1 MACLKRIQQALDQF
15 EASEENLKSAGHIAV
30 SIEVYKRMLHGDGE
44 ARKRKPWEIAY
55 IKWREDAGL
64 KNKPDGVIILSAG
77 SLDPGSDQAS
87 GRQSTAALQ
96 AQIGNTV
103 GVMRES
109 INRVSLRGA
118 RLSSLSGKG
127 DSKGEVDRLI
137 AQRANE
143 VALLDGQ
150 PRVDNGFNPSATNKP
165 AVQDQINDT
174 VRLMRENI
182 DKIFQRGGQVRRPR
196 LLRPGLPERRNSRPE
211 ESRMAK
217 HSGHCLEHPAAAK
230 GCAVIG

>member
-1 MACLKRIQQALDQF
+1 LKRIQQALDQF
-15 EASEENLKSAGHIAV
+15 EASEENLKSAGHISV

-127 DSKGEVDRLI
+127 DSKDEVDRLI

-182 DKIFQRGGQVRRPR
+182 DKISQRGGQVRRPR